1 MALIRKSSVYNGAA
15 DQRGPLAVFE
25 DPRSSSTMIYFF
37 SEAHDK
43 TTYAPLL
50 NKYLINN
57 TEGGV
62 NLNYGKV
69 QSRSGEGFNQ
79 DTSSAAGQNITIST
93 SKGCIGHGYTT
104 ATSTSSAYTNI
115 DMTPYWSI
123 DPNNPSTGSKLFQ
136 NGSDQMVAMC
146 QGGYKRNKMNTAM
159 WSTSSVTD
167 MNDLSP
173 SLSIYNDDANFGSN
187 SYVEPMALVY
197 LDNNGYVQGIY
208 NRNTNND
215 HYNRY
220 PFWRVTFPS
229 AGSPARTDN
238 YLDNAIKQ
246 FIGGAGGDAGGGGG
260 YGIYLSTSDNND
272 HTHRIDTY
280 TASSNS
286 VSTLHNFTTTHSGGS
301 RTVPG
306 TMGRATKISSRHF
319 AITGGR
325 GWYTPFFDTSGNY
338 IPWWFEWNTS
348 TDTFT
353 RSETTIAGT
362 SSTSAGLTGNNNVV
376 SDAQARRS
384 SGYLNE
390 SFVVGGT
397 RYVTVFPL
405 HGDYDINDGT
415 AGNRTFVTYS
425 VDASD
430 NTALTYHSVETA
442 DKTIVNILFLN
453 DERTRF
459 VMLHFDKIV
468 FYSFNS
474 STGWEKTGEFLK
486 TCNAIGLTQN
496 GTLFA
501 AVDDQSDAHV
511 SVHSLSTAIP
521 LSITVDAADSAYTY
535 SGTTINTNL
544 EISAKNFNDSYV
556 ACDITLEIDGST
568 MKFDS
573 ASGPTI
579 KSITLS
585 NSAATTQPI
594 SIVGSGNSTV
604 ITKLDI

>member
-1 MALIRKSSVYNGAA
+1 MASIITDQIRILNAKNFVAGVNNSSNAYYSFVGLPNPA
-15 DQRGPLAVFE
+15 DYQSTWDSDPPSPKDNFTEE
-25 DPRSSSTMIYFF
+25 DDYWDTMIALKKIN
-37 SEAHDK
+37 SADAK
-43 TTYAPLL
+43 QVVPKRTWSSGTTYDM
-50 NKYLINN
+50 YRHD
-57 TEGGV
+57 
-62 NLNYGKV
+62 Y
-69 QSRSGEGFNQ
+69 SRSNTAVVSG
-79 DTSSAAGQNITIST
+79 ST
-93 SKGCIGHGYTT
+93 SLYLANYFVLNSDFRVYICLQNG
-104 ATSTSSAYTNI
+104 
-115 DMTPYWSI
+115 I
-123 DPNNPSTGSKLFQ
+123 DPDNPSTGSKLFQ
-136 NGSDQMVAMC
+136 NGSDQMVTMC
-146 QGGYKRNKMNTAM
+146 QGGYKRNKMNAAM

-173 SLSIYNDDANFGSN
+173 SLSIYNDDAHFGSN

-208 NRNTNND
+208 NRNTNNE

-220 PFWRVTFPS
+220 PFWRVTFP
-229 AGSPARTDN
+229 APGSPARVDN

-384 SGYLNE
+384 SG
-390 SFVVGGT
+390 
-397 RYVTVFPL
+397 
-405 HGDYDINDGT
+405 
-415 AGNRTFVTYS
+415 
-425 VDASD
+425 
-430 NTALTYHSVETA
+430 
-442 DKTIVNILFLN
+442 
-453 DERTRF
+453 
-459 VMLHFDKIV
+459 
-468 FYSFNS
+468 
-474 STGWEKTGEFLK
+474 
-486 TCNAIGLTQN
+486 
-496 GTLFA
+496 
-501 AVDDQSDAHV
+501 
-511 SVHSLSTAIP
+511 
-521 LSITVDAADSAYTY
+521 
-535 SGTTINTNL
+535 
-544 EISAKNFNDSYV
+544 
-556 ACDITLEIDGST
+556 
-568 MKFDS
+568 
-573 ASGPTI
+573 
-579 KSITLS
+579 
-585 NSAATTQPI
+585 
-594 SIVGSGNSTV
+594 
-604 ITKLDI
+604 